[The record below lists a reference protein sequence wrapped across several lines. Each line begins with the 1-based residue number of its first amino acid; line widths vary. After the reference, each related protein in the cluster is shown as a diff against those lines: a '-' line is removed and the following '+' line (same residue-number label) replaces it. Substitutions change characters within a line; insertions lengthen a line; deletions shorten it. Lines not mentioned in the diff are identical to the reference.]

1 MGNSQGTVYD
11 ANEVLIH
18 SFLLDADHSMCS
30 CPFVCTGQTVSDD
43 LFSCPSEVT
52 LLTRLTSLSRETS
65 HHTWRPSSPTQ
76 RADGCWRFGLYDR
89 PQSVMCCQDL
99 NAILR
104 RTHWSIKYNQC
115 GPMMVMVLFM
125 MAPFAWFMGMMF
137 LNISDDS
144 SVTPISPITGHS

>member
-1 MGNSQGTVYD
+1 
-11 ANEVLIH
+11 
-18 SFLLDADHSMCS
+18 
-30 CPFVCTGQTVSDD
+30 
-43 LFSCPSEVT
+43 
-52 LLTRLTSLSRETS
+52 
-65 HHTWRPSSPTQ
+65 
-76 RADGCWRFGLYDR
+76 
-89 PQSVMCCQDL
+89 MCCQDL

-144 SVTPISPITGHS
+144 SESPISPITGHS